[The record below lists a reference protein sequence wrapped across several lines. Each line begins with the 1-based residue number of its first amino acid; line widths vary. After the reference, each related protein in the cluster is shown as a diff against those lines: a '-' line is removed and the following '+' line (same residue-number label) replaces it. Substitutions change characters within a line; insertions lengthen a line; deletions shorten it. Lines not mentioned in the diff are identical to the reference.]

1 MSEESSLYELM
12 GGFDAILAV
21 TRRWHELCLQDPVA
35 AHPFE
40 GGLHPQH
47 NERLAAYLAEA
58 LNGPKLYTGGYG
70 DESHVQ
76 RIHADNGL
84 HIELD
89 EACLRLFDQ
98 AIAETGIGG
107 EAAKRFSKYFLRATE
122 AMRIYASGND
132 VPAGLPIDLA

>member
-1 MSEESSLYELM
+1 MSEERSLYELV

-21 TRRWHELCLQDPVA
+21 TRRWHELCLQDSVA

-40 GGLHPQH
+40 RGLHPRH

-76 RIHADNGL
+76 RMHGGNGL

-89 EACLRLFDQ
+89 EACLRLFDR
-98 AIAETGIGG
+98 AIAETGISG
-107 EAAKRFSKYFLRATE
+107 EAGMRFSNYFRRATE
-122 AMRIYASGND
+122 AMRIYSLGNN
-132 VPAGLPIDLA
+132 VPNGLPIDLA

>member
-1 MSEESSLYELM
+1 MAEVSSLYELV
-12 GGFDAILAV
+12 GGFDVILAV

-40 GGLHPQH
+40 RGLHPRH

-76 RIHADNGL
+76 RIHAGNGL

-89 EACLRLFDQ
+89 EACLVLFDR
-98 AIAETGIGG
+98 AIADAGISG
-107 EAAKRFSKYFLRATE
+107 EAAKRFSDYFRRATE
-122 AMRIYASGND
+122 AMRIYSSGNN
-132 VPAGLPIDLA
+132 VPDELPINLA

>member
-1 MSEESSLYELM
+1 MSEESSLYELV

-21 TRRWHELCLQDPVA
+21 TRRWHELCLQDPLT

-40 GGLHPQH
+40 RGLHPRH

-76 RIHADNGL
+76 RIHAGNGL

-89 EACLRLFDQ
+89 EACLRLFDR
-98 AIAETGIGG
+98 AIAEASISGA
-107 EAAKRFSKYFLRATE
+107 AAKQFSNYFRRATE
-122 AMRIYASGND
+122 AMRTYSSGKN
-132 VPAGLPIDLA
+132 VPDGLPINLA